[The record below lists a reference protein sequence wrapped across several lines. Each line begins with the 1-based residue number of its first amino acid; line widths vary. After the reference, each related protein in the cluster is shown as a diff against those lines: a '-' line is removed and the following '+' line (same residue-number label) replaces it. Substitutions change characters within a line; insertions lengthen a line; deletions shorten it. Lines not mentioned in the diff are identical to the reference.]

1 MVANVQ
7 CYVFLPLNMV
17 LRGYGL
23 EFRAKISVL
32 VLFIFF
38 NIFATANPNDN
49 QNHKEV
55 AFYRIR
61 STSLVGNVTLV
72 KPVKREMDCALKCLR
87 NYPQSCLSFNF
98 GRDSIHKM
106 PTCELSNSERALEP
120 NRMQSRIGFD
130 YLGVQKGYLSKFFP
144 CLTLPCR
151 NGGSCENGPELK
163 MFSCSCPLEIRVLP
177 YIDNKCN
184 VDTINMTIYRDE
196 PKAKGVFHAEVTG
209 KRYQL
214 NYYEAQRL
222 CEINRATLAT
232 YDQLFAAWKVGL
244 ELCLYGWLKDGTIR
258 YPMQQVHDNCGG
270 MLGIVGSNTIKIK
283 SEKSNAWC
291 YKG

>member
-17 LRGYGL
+17 LRGHIL

-32 VLFIFF
+32 VLFILL
-38 NIFATANPNDN
+38 NMIFATANPNDN
-49 QNHKEV
+49 QIHKEV

-72 KPVKREMDCALKCLR
+72 KPVKREMDCALNCLR

-130 YLGVQKGYLSKFFP
+130 YLGVQKGVSKVIF
-144 CLTLPCR
+144 L
-151 NGGSCENGPELK
+151 
-163 MFSCSCPLEIRVLP
+163 I
-177 YIDNKCN
+177 
-184 VDTINMTIYRDE
+184 
-196 PKAKGVFHAEVTG
+196 
-209 KRYQL
+209 L
-214 NYYEAQRL
+214 N
-222 CEINRATLAT
+222 
-232 YDQLFAAWKVGL
+232 
-244 ELCLYGWLKDGTIR
+244 
-258 YPMQQVHDNCGG
+258 
-270 MLGIVGSNTIKIK
+270 
-283 SEKSNAWC
+283 
-291 YKG
+291 

>member
-106 PTCELSNSERALEP
+106 LTCELSNSERVLEP

-130 YLGVQKGYLSKFFP
+130 YLGVQKGVSKVIF
-144 CLTLPCR
+144 L
-151 NGGSCENGPELK
+151 
-163 MFSCSCPLEIRVLP
+163 I
-177 YIDNKCN
+177 
-184 VDTINMTIYRDE
+184 
-196 PKAKGVFHAEVTG
+196 
-209 KRYQL
+209 L
-214 NYYEAQRL
+214 N
-222 CEINRATLAT
+222 
-232 YDQLFAAWKVGL
+232 
-244 ELCLYGWLKDGTIR
+244 
-258 YPMQQVHDNCGG
+258 
-270 MLGIVGSNTIKIK
+270 
-283 SEKSNAWC
+283 
-291 YKG
+291 

>member
-1 MVANVQ
+1 MV
-7 CYVFLPLNMV
+7 PL
-17 LRGYGL
+17 GYGL
-23 EFRAKISVL
+23 EFRVKVSVL
-32 VLFIFF
+32 VLFILLSMK
-38 NIFATANPNDN
+38 FATANSNNN

-61 STSLVGNVTLV
+61 STSLVGNITLI
-72 KPVKREMDCALKCLR
+72 KSVKREMDCALKCLR

-106 PTCELSNSERALEP
+106 LTCELSNSERVLEP

-144 CLTLPCR
+144 CLTFPCR

-163 MFSCSCPLEIRVLP
+163 MFSCICPLEIRALP

-184 VDTINMTIYRDE
+184 VGKYDYNNNDDT
-196 PKAKGVFHAEVTG
+196 KGVFYVEVTG

-214 NYYEAQRL
+214 NYYEAHRL

-232 YDQLFAAWKVGL
+232 YDQLFAAWEVGL
-244 ELCLYGWLKDGTIR
+244 ELCLYGWLKDGTQR
-258 YPMQQVHDNCGG
+258 YPMQKVHDKCGKKI
-270 MLGIVGSNTIKIK
+270 GIVGSNTTQNK

-291 YKG
+291 WKG